1 MAGYGIV
8 SAPRPLDVSPHPVPA
23 ALEAVHAGFPSVAQD
38 YFTGDFSLDENLIIH
53 PDTTFVVSV
62 AGDSMEGAGIFDG
75 DILIVDRS
83 LRPRPD
89 DIVIAAIDGELT
101 VKRLA
106 QDRQGGLFLHP
117 ENAAYPDIRLNPGDD
132 MMVWGVVIGN
142 YHWQCSRAQY
152 GRPAVAGADSPAQA
166 RTQAQASQARAS
178 QAQSRTQARAPQA
191 RRQARAQAQMPGR
204 DMP

>member
-89 DIVIAAIDGELT
+89 DIVIAAVDGELT

-117 ENAAYPDIRLNPGDD
+117 ENAAYPDIRLDPGDD

-152 GRPAVAGADSPAQA
+152 GRPAVAGTDSPAQA
-166 RTQAQASQARAS
+166 RTQTQASRTQTQTSQARAP
-178 QAQSRTQARAPQA
+178 RT
-191 RRQARAQAQMPGR
+191 RRQARAQAQSPGR